1 MINTNVK
8 TMILQAIKDTE
19 QLRFNLIENDI
30 VDKLNEKQ
38 QILIAL
44 AIDKLS
50 IARHNLQLAE
60 LT

>member
-1 MINTNVK
+1 
-8 TMILQAIKDTE
+8 MILQAIKDTE